1 MAGRVQLCWQCIH
14 DFERSD
20 DDIVTAET
28 QAHDG
33 TISRSSVHI
42 RAVIAVDE
50 AECMNQACVAASA
63 AISTLTQSSDEEDSE
78 NDSNAPSDSDTI
90 PVSRSCYYW
99 LKKHLRKKDEDGYL
113 ISAWPEMEPRLR
125 IVDNQQTCGNP
136 WCPDKPD
143 IVDHSDQ
150 ASHFSNSDSNPTLC
164 DCVHP
169 KKHALHTKIL
179 LHINRLETLSDEL
192 ILAYDVT
199 GSMSNKSKGLK
210 KIGLGVPLGDQTS
223 ELGALSLMVMD
234 LRIDG
239 KR

>member
-1 MAGRVQLCWQCIH
+1 
-14 DFERSD
+14 
-20 DDIVTAET
+20 
-28 QAHDG
+28 
-33 TISRSSVHI
+33 
-42 RAVIAVDE
+42 
-50 AECMNQACVAASA
+50 
-63 AISTLTQSSDEEDSE
+63 
-78 NDSNAPSDSDTI
+78 
-90 PVSRSCYYW
+90 
-99 LKKHLRKKDEDGYL
+99 
-113 ISAWPEMEPRLR
+113 MEPRLR

-150 ASHFSNSDSNPTLC
+150 ASHFPDSDGDPTLC

-239 KR
+239 KRIETASGRPLTMVWDPSRSTAMGAKFAAIRPQTAIAREMLALATIAYCIMSSTACKTTRRLSGGYD